1 MNLRGLFG
9 SSARQVIG
17 TPQSYVAKTDPHMD
31 DPITREL
38 GSGTVMRMAPQITA
52 NPQGDRDVRAQK
64 AAILG
69 ATLSDIGAS
78 FRGNQGGSLE
88 RVQAGFRARAAQ
100 EKAQAETDKLKAL
113 ASSLYGDDEEAQLL
127 FMTAPEAFASAEL
140 KRRAPQIVEGDDG
153 IYEVQ
158 GGQAR
163 LVQKYE
169 PKAPNAPSGYRWKGE
184 NLEAIPG
191 GPGDPKTWET
201 KRRVVV
207 DNPVRRAGGGRPGAG
222 TTTAPSRR
230 QPWAE

>member
-17 TPQSYVAKTDPHMD
+17 TPQTYTARTDPRMD

-38 GSGTVMRMAPQITA
+38 NSGAEMRMAPNITP
-52 NPQGDRDVRAQK
+52 NPQGDRDLRAQK

-69 ATLSDIGAS
+69 ATLSDMGAS
-78 FRGNQGGSLE
+78 FRGAQGGSLE
-88 RVQAGFRARAAQ
+88 RVQAGFRARTAQ
-100 EKAQAETDKLKAL
+100 EKAQAEMDKLKAL

-127 FMTAPEAFASAEL
+127 FMASPEAFASAEL
-140 KRRAPQIVEGDDG
+140 KRRAPQLIEGDDG

-158 GGQAR
+158 GGRSR

-169 PKAPNAPSGYRWKGE
+169 PKPLTAPSGYRWKGE
-184 NLEAIPG
+184 ALEAIPG

-201 KRRVVV
+201 RRRVVV
-207 DNPVRRAGGGRPGAG
+207 DNPVQRSGGGGRGGA
-222 TTTAPSRR
+222 APK
-230 QPWAE
+230 PPAGFILDP